1 MSMVTLPSVH
11 ATESLGHHSHAIS
24 GVALSFVAQRT
35 KSTWPGIVGHS
46 FGNLVFF
53 LSLVN

>member
-1 MSMVTLPSVH
+1 M
-11 ATESLGHHSHAIS
+11 AIT

-46 FGNLVFF
+46 FGNLPFF
-53 LSLVN
+53 LGLALRASSPNKVVLSFSAAC